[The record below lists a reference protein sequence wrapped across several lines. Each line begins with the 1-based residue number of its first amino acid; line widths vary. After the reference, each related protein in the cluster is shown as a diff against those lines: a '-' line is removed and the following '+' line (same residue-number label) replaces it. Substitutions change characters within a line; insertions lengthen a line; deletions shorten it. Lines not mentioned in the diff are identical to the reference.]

1 MKQIYMAGFS
11 GYLDTG
17 QVEDQNR
24 TKGKLTNRKTL

>member
-1 MKQIYMAGFS
+1 MAGSS

-24 TKGKLTNRKTL
+24 TKGKLTNGKTL